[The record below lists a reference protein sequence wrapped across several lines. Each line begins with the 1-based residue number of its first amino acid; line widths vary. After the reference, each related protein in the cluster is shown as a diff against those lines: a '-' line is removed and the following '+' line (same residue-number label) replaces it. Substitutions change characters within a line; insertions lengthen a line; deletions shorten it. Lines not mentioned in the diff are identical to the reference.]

1 MHNRKNSRTATLKKK
16 NRRSRR
22 CFCKNPNVLSCLIP
36 LAVALLITVLLSTW
50 RPMSPREGK
59 RLLPR
64 TPHSPPVVLKTLADR
79 WTSSS
84 LCGARPPKLM
94 SKQRNSPPVQYYCDR
109 KCVMSLGLS
118 WPGASQYYNI
128 YHFIIIQSP
137 VFCRPC
143 RGNEK

>member
-1 MHNRKNSRTATLKKK
+1 MHAVVPGAEHTFPPKLQCQDCKQRFIQPREVAATRMHNRKNSRTATLKKK

-94 SKQRNSPPVQYYCDR
+94 SKQRNSPPF
-109 KCVMSLGLS
+109 
-118 WPGASQYYNI
+118 NI
-128 YHFIIIQSP
+128 IVI
-137 VFCRPC
+137 V
-143 RGNEK
+143 NV